1 MIKTFK
7 IDGKISGAVFRHVE
21 TEQGYSYIENEKVV
35 EVRLKSHEDSYSTN
49 IYVLS
54 MPAARELAAM
64 LKVAT
69 TFDSY

>member
-1 MIKTFK
+1 MK

-35 EVRLKSHEDSYSTN
+35 EVRLKSHEDSNSTN
-49 IYVLS
+49 VYVLS
-54 MPAARELAAM
+54 MAAARELAAQ

-69 TFDSY
+69 TFDSF

>member
-21 TEQGYSYIENEKVV
+21 TELGISYIENEKVV
-35 EVRLKSHEDSYSTN
+35 EVRVKSHEDSNSTN

-54 MPAARELAAM
+54 MPAARELAAK

-69 TFDSY
+69 TFNTI